1 MATDSARAPVTVR
14 SMLPILGASTVGTAI
29 EWYDFF
35 LYGFLAATVFPK
47 IFFPTLSPINGIF
60 AAFSTY
66 FVGFLARPIGGAFF
80 GWFGD
85 RVGRKSTL
93 IATLLLMGI
102 ATALIGLLPGYVQI
116 GLAAPILLATLRF
129 LQGAGVGGE
138 WGGSVL
144 LSQEYGD
151 DRRRGFWASWPQT
164 GVPVGLALA
173 ALALLA
179 FRALFPGAA
188 FLGWGW
194 RIPLLL
200 SLVLLLV
207 GLYIRLRILENP
219 AFTKVKEE
227 GRIARA
233 PFADVWVHHWREII
247 LSALLRSAEQA
258 PFYIFTTFILAYG
271 VEALG
276 LPLNLLYIG
285 LVVTAVVSFVTL
297 PTFGALSDRFGRKRW
312 YMIGTVLMAVFAYPY
327 FLLLQTKNPVIVVI
341 AIVLSVSV
349 CHDWLYGPQAALIA
363 ERFGTKLRYSGASL
377 GYQLASVTAGGPA
390 PLIATYLLVHSKAF
404 IGVGAPGYTL
414 IALYIIFMAVVSFVS
429 TAFLRDYT
437 GKAAAAD
444 VGEPAFAV
452 YGAMPEE

>member
-1 MATDSARAPVTVR
+1 MATTSERGSVTVR
-14 SMLPILGASTVGTAI
+14 SMLPVLGASTVGTAI

-47 IFFPTLSPINGIF
+47 IFFPTLGPVKGIL
-60 AAFSTY
+60 AAFTTY

-102 ATALIGLLPGYVQI
+102 ATALIGLLPGYTSI
-116 GLAAPILLATLRF
+116 GLAAPILLSTLRF

-151 DRRRGFWASWPQT
+151 DRRRGFWASWPQV

-173 ALALLA
+173 ALALLG
-179 FRALFPGAA
+179 FRSFFPGAA
-188 FLGWGW
+188 FDSIGW

-200 SLVLLLV
+200 SLLLLLV
-207 GLYIRLRILENP
+207 GLYIRLRILETP
-219 AFTKVKEE
+219 AFAKVKQE

-233 PFADVWVHHWREII
+233 PLVDVIRYNWREII
-247 LSALLRSAEQA
+247 LSALVRSAEQA

-271 VEALG
+271 VAALK
-276 LPLNLLYIG
+276 LPLNWLYFG
-285 LVVTAVVSFVTL
+285 LIVTALVSLVTL
-297 PTFGALSDRFGRKRW
+297 PTFGALSDRVGRKRW
-312 YMIGTVLMAVFAYPY
+312 YMIGAVLIAVFAYPY
-327 FLLLQTKNPVIVVI
+327 FLLLQTRNPVIVVI

-349 CHDWLYGPQAALIA
+349 CHDWMYGPQAALIA

-390 PLIATYLLVHSKAF
+390 PLIALALLASSKALLGP
-404 IGVGAPGYTL
+404 GVPSYTL

-429 TAFLRDYT
+429 TAFLREYA
-437 GKAAAAD
+437 GKAAAED
-444 VGEPAFAV
+444 VGEPIFA
-452 YGAMPEE
+452 ATIE

>member
-1 MATDSARAPVTVR
+1 MATDSARSSVTIR
-14 SMLPILGASTVGTAI
+14 SMLPVLGASTIGTAI

-207 GLYIRLRILENP
+207 GLYIRLRILETP

-233 PFADVWVHHWREII
+233 PLGDVIRYNWREII

-258 PFYIFTTFILAYG
+258 PFYIFTTFLLAYG

-285 LVVTAVVSFVTL
+285 LIITALVSLVTL
-297 PTFGALSDRFGRKRW
+297 PTFGAISDRVGRKRW
-312 YMIGTVLMAVFAYPY
+312 YLIGTVLMAVFAYPY

>member
-1 MATDSARAPVTVR
+1 MATTSERGSVTLR
-14 SMLPILGASTVGTAI
+14 SMLPVLGASTVGTAI

-47 IFFPTLSPINGIF
+47 IFFPTLGPVKGIL
-60 AAFSTY
+60 AAFTTY

-102 ATALIGLLPGYVQI
+102 ATALIGLLPGYTSI
-116 GLAAPILLATLRF
+116 GIAAPILLGTLRF

-151 DRRRGFWASWPQT
+151 DRRRGFWASWPQV

-173 ALALLA
+173 ALALLG
-179 FRALFPGAA
+179 FRSFFPGAA
-188 FLGWGW
+188 FDSIGW

-200 SLVLLLV
+200 SLLLLLV
-207 GLYIRLRILENP
+207 GLYIRLRILETP
-219 AFTKVKEE
+219 AFAKVKQE

-233 PFADVWVHHWREII
+233 PLVDVIRYNWREII
-247 LSALLRSAEQA
+247 LSALVRSAEQA

-271 VEALG
+271 VAALK
-276 LPLNLLYIG
+276 LPLNWLYFG
-285 LVVTAVVSFVTL
+285 LIVTALVSLVTL
-297 PTFGALSDRFGRKRW
+297 PTFGALSDRVGRKRW
-312 YMIGTVLMAVFAYPY
+312 YMIGAVLIAVFAYPY
-327 FLLLQTKNPVIVVI
+327 FLLLQTRNPVIVVI

-349 CHDWLYGPQAALIA
+349 CHDWMYGPQAALIA
-363 ERFGTKLRYSGASL
+363 ERFGTTLRYSGASL

-390 PLIATYLLVHSKAF
+390 PIIATLLVANSAA
-404 IGVGAPGYTL
+404 ILGPGVPTYTL

-429 TAFLRDYT
+429 TAFLREYA
-437 GKAAAAD
+437 GKAAAED
-444 VGEPAFAV
+444 VGEPIFA
-452 YGAMPEE
+452 ATIE

>member
-1 MATDSARAPVTVR
+1 MATDSARAPVTLR
-14 SMLPILGASTVGTAI
+14 GMAPILAASTIGTAI

-47 IFFPTLSPINGIF
+47 IFFPTLSPINGVL

-66 FVGFLARPIGGAFF
+66 FIGFLARPIGGAFF

-116 GLAAPILLATLRF
+116 GVVAPILLTLLRF

-151 DRRRGFWASWPQT
+151 DRRRGFWASWPQA
-164 GVPVGLALA
+164 GVPVGLALSA
-173 ALALLA
+173 IALLA
-179 FRALFPGAA
+179 FRGLFPGEA

-200 SLVLLLV
+200 SLLLLLV
-207 GLYIRLRILENP
+207 GLYIRFRILETP
-219 AFTKVKEE
+219 AFTRLKQEN
-227 GRIARA
+227 RLARA
-233 PFADVWVHHWREII
+233 PLADVIRHNWREII
-247 LSALLRSAEQA
+247 LSALVRSAEQA
-258 PFYIFTTFILAYG
+258 PFYIFTTFILAYA
-271 VEALG
+271 VKDLG
-276 LPLNLLYIG
+276 LSLNLLYVALII
-285 LVVTAVVSFVTL
+285 TAVVSLVTL

-312 YMIGTVLMAVFAYPY
+312 YMIGAVLMAIFAYPY

-341 AIVLSVSV
+341 AVVLSISF
-349 CHDWLYGPQAALIA
+349 CHDWMYGPQAALIA
-363 ERFGTKLRYSGASL
+363 ERFGTRLRYSGASL
-377 GYQLASVTAGGPA
+377 GYQLASITAGGPA
-390 PLIATYLLVHSKAF
+390 PLIATLLVANSKGILGA
-404 IGVGAPGYTL
+404 GAPTYTL
-414 IALYIIFMAVVSFVS
+414 IAFYIIFMAVVTLIA
-429 TAFLRDYT
+429 TALLREYS
-437 GKAAAAD
+437 GRAAAED
-444 VGEPAFAV
+444 VGEPAFSV
-452 YGAMPEE
+452 SGE